1 MKHLNIDIETRSRL
15 DLSEVGVYKYAEN
28 CEILIFGYA
37 VDFGEVKVL
46 DLLHGDKIPD
56 YIIKA
61 IYSADVKKHAYNAQF
76 ERVVLGY
83 YLQGR
88 PLDPLSWYC
97 TMVHSFYC
105 GLPASLDALTRFM
118 FKDHQEYVKDKRGKA
133 LIRKF
138 SSVRYVEPELDGLEN
153 EDDWIS
159 YLAYNKQDV
168 VAEMEAYRRIETFCP
183 FPEKEHVNYVNDQ
196 LINDYGVRID
206 TQFAKKA
213 KELGEELKYK
223 RLKEWKAITGLE
235 TPNQY
240 GALKDWL
247 TQHTGV
253 ECESVAKDKIDDFVN
268 SVPIMPKEVMRAIEI
283 KRELAK
289 SSLAKYTKAIA
300 CTCNDGRAHGLF
312 QFYGARTGRFAG
324 RSIQLQN
331 LPRNSIEPIELW
343 KEGVRYATLECL
355 ESITAN
361 VPSLLS
367 QLIRTMFIPAK
378 GLKFFVSD
386 YHAIEAVLS
395 AWLAGEEWRL
405 DVFRGDGK
413 IYEASAAEMFGV
425 PINTITKPDGSHGE
439 NYPLRAKG
447 KIAEL
452 ALGYGGGVGAL
463 AKMGGEKMGLS
474 IEEMTNIVQL
484 WRSRSPNIVKMWT
497 LLDRGLRS
505 VISGI
510 SKCYYINK
518 DTNRE
523 ISIYKRY
530 NFLVV
535 KLPSQRELY
544 YCNPSLASA
553 ITPWGDITNK
563 IVFYGQD
570 QTTRKFKRIETRGSK
585 IFENIIQAIARDI
598 LVNAINNLIKAG
610 HIPVLHVHDEICV
623 EAQENSFSVEEMNKL
638 MCSFPEWAQDLP
650 LESAGF
656 KTDFYR
662 KD

>member
-15 DLSEVGVYKYAEN
+15 DLGEVGVYKYAED

-46 DLLHGDKIPD
+46 DLLHGDTIPPD
-56 YIIKA
+56 IRDALLDNK
-61 IYSADVKKHAYNAQF
+61 VKKHAYNAQF
-76 ERVVLGY
+76 ERVVLGH
-83 YLQGR
+83 YLLGE
-88 PLDPLSWYC
+88 PLDPSSWYC

-105 GLPASLDALTRFM
+105 GLPSTLDALSNFM
-118 FKDHQEYVKDKRGKA
+118 FKSNPEYIKDKRGKA

-138 SSVRYVEPELDGLEN
+138 SSVRYTEPELDDLE
-153 EDDWIS
+153 DARDWTD
-159 YLAYNKQDV
+159 YLSYNKQDV
-168 VAEMEAYRRIETFCP
+168 VAEMEAYKRLETFCP
-183 FPEKEHVNYVNDQ
+183 FPESEHRNYVNDQ

-206 TQFAKKA
+206 MPFAKKA
-213 KELGEELKYK
+213 QSLGEELKYK
-223 RLKEWKAITGLE
+223 RLKEWKSITGLE

-240 GALKDWL
+240 SALRNWL
-247 TQHTGV
+247 TTHTGV
-253 ECESVAKDKIDDFVN
+253 ICESVAKDKLDDFIK
-268 SVPIMPKEVMRAIEI
+268 SVPVMPKEVMRAIDI

-300 CTCNDGRAHGLF
+300 CTCEDGRAHGLF

-343 KEGVRYATLECL
+343 KEGVRYGTLEYL
-355 ESITAN
+355 EAITDN

-378 GLKFFVSD
+378 GNKFFVSD

-395 AWLAGEEWRL
+395 AWLADEKWRL
-405 DVFRGDGK
+405 EVFRGDGK
-413 IYEASAAEMFGV
+413 IYEASASEMFGV
-425 PINTITKPDGSHGE
+425 PINTITKPDGTHGE

-474 IEEMTNIVQL
+474 MEEMSNIVQL
-484 WRSRSPNIVKMWT
+484 WRERSPNIVGIWNKI
-497 LLDRGLRS
+497 DRGIRS
-505 VISGI
+505 VLNGTTTL
-510 SKCYYINK
+510 YQLNK

-523 ISIYKRY
+523 INIYKRY
-530 NFLVV
+530 NFLVIQ
-535 KLPSQRELY
+535 LPSKRELY
-544 YCNPSLASA
+544 YCNPHLVGAS
-553 ITPWGDITNK
+553 TPWGGTTTK
-563 IVFYGQD
+563 ICFQGQD
-570 QTTRKFKRIETRGSK
+570 QTTKKWTVIETRGSK

-598 LVNAINNLIKAG
+598 LVNAIDNLITHG
-610 HIPVLHVHDEICV
+610 YTPVLHVHDEICV
-623 EAQENSFSVEEMNKL
+623 EAGDNFSVEDMNKL
-638 MCSFPEWAQDLP
+638 MCSFPDWAYDIP

-656 KTDFYR
+656 STAFYK